1 MIDFLTKNSVE
12 ILIRNGI
19 IEESEKE
26 VYRFGISGLYRFL
39 MNIITSIIIG
49 LLFGMLWQT
58 VIFSV
63 TYIPLR
69 RFAGGYHA
77 KTPGRC
83 YFLSCL
89 LVVCALMLLKHVTF
103 SVTAILILIVAASAI
118 VFIKAPVASENKPL
132 LDQEKVLY
140 REKARRI
147 LLLEG
152 IIAMALTFYSV
163 EMASCLAVAI
173 GCCALMVM
181 VPMFVPHK
189 AGIKNSR

>member
-1 MIDFLTKNSVE
+1 MIDLLTKNSVE
-12 ILIRNGI
+12 ILIKNGI

-39 MNIITSIIIG
+39 MNIISSIIIG
-49 LLFGMLWQT
+49 ILFGMLWQT
-58 VIFSV
+58 ILFSA

-89 LVVCALMLLKHVTF
+89 LVVCVLGLLKHATF
-103 SVTAILILIVAASAI
+103 SVTAVLILTVVASVI

-132 LDQEKVLY
+132 LDQEKVWY
-140 REKARRI
+140 GEKARRI

-152 IIAMALTFYSV
+152 IVAMALTFYSV
-163 EMASCLAVAI
+163 KVASCLAVAI
-173 GCCALMVM
+173 GCCSIMVIL
-181 VPMFVPHK
+181 PMLIPHRTE
-189 AGIKNSR
+189 IKN

>member
-1 MIDFLTKNSVE
+1 MIDLLTKNSVE

-49 LLFGMLWQT
+49 ALFGMLWQT
-58 VIFSV
+58 ILFSAA
-63 TYIPLR
+63 YIPLR

-89 LVVCALMLLKHVTF
+89 LVVGVLMLLKHVAF
-103 SVTAILILIVAASAI
+103 SVTAVLILIVAASAI

-152 IIAMALTFYSV
+152 IAAMALTFYSV
-163 EMASCLAVAI
+163 DVASCPAVAI
-173 GCCALMVM
+173 GCCALMVI
-181 VPMFVPHK
+181 VPMFIPHK
-189 AGIKNSR
+189 IGTKK

>member
-1 MIDFLTKNSVE
+1 MIDLLTKNSVE
-12 ILIRNGI
+12 ILIKNGI

-39 MNIITSIIIG
+39 MNIISSIIIG
-49 LLFGMLWQT
+49 ILFGMLWQT
-58 VIFSV
+58 ILFSA

-89 LVVCALMLLKHVTF
+89 LVVCVLVLLKHVTF
-103 SVTAILILIVAASAI
+103 SVTAVLILTVVASVI

-132 LDQEKVLY
+132 LDQEKVWY
-140 REKARRI
+140 GEKARRI

-152 IIAMALTFYSV
+152 IVAMVLTFYSV
-163 EMASCLAVAI
+163 EVASCLAVAI
-173 GCCALMVM
+173 GCCSIMVIL
-181 VPMFVPHK
+181 PMLIPHRKK
-189 AGIKNSR
+189 AKK